1 MPPQMQGGA
10 SARYGYGQNDRVV
23 SYDNACIPE
32 MGPPTRERR
41 PCGGGTEIN
50 VAIMAESGEYLQA
63 FAYR

>member
-1 MPPQMQGGA
+1 
-10 SARYGYGQNDRVV
+10 V